1 MTSIIELKSGDS
13 IIHNIH
19 RAPTGKAKTAFGY
32 MQEYEKKYRDEK
44 WKNVPSEI
52 INRINKYK
60 IFNYGRIENH
70 QRTITNGS
78 INSHGYSRVSVI
90 PKEYSL
96 HRLVAKVFIL
106 NLENKYRINLV
117 HENKANACINNLE

>member
-1 MTSIIELKSGDS
+1 MFQKCI
-13 IIHNIH
+13 
-19 RAPTGKAKTAFGY
+19 
-32 MQEYEKKYRDEK
+32 
-44 WKNVPSEI
+44 
-52 INRINKYK
+52 RINKYK

-70 QRTITNGS
+70 RRTITNGS

-117 HENKANACINNLE
+117 HENKANAVKSFYPIFNATLTV